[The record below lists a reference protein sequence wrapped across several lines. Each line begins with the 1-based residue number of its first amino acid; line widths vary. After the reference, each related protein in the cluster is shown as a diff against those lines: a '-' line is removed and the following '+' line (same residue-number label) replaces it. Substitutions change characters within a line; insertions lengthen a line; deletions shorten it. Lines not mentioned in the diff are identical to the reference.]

1 MVYVGRRSLSFE
13 EATVLRDQIAAEYD
27 RELVAIEG
35 FGEGFRVVVAS
46 KQTSRQMV
54 RVITIE
60 QARDYLKLVR
70 CWAQMPEPNENSLQ
84 EAPEEPVRSRIPEGT
99 KEPVFGPSA
108 S

>member
-1 MVYVGRRSLSFE
+1 MGKRSLSFY
-13 EATVLRDQIAAEYD
+13 EAEVLRDQIAAEYNP
-27 RELVAIEG
+27 ELVAIEG

-46 KQTSRQMV
+46 KQTSRPMV

-70 CWAQMPEPNENSLQ
+70 HWAQMPEPNEDENGLL
-84 EAPEEPVRSRIPEGT
+84 EASEEPEGLGIVGSP
-99 KEPVFGPSA
+99 KEPVLGPSA